1 MRLLIQIRVKKH
13 TGSMGTCTTLI
24 LKDPNVANLLSHLHE
39 KYVVV
44 PVDND
49 PNNIVFICV

>member
-1 MRLLIQIRVKKH
+1 
-13 TGSMGTCTTLI
+13 MGTCTTSI
-24 LKDPNVANLLSHLHE
+24 LKEPNVANLLSHLHE

-49 PNNIVFICV
+49 PNNIVFICA